1 MSQDPVT
8 GTGGVQPL
16 VSDFAQDAD
25 MADLV
30 DFFIEEMT
38 SRIECLMQAWEQARI
53 EDLRVIAH
61 QLKGAGAGYGFQP
74 VTTAAAMLEDAIIA
88 GSAEGETLECRF
100 EELLLVCRRV
110 AAATG

>member
-8 GTGGVQPL
+8 GTGGIQPL
-16 VSDFAQDAD
+16 VSDFAEDAD

-30 DFFIEEMT
+30 DFFIDEMT
-38 SRIECLMQAWEQARI
+38 SRIECLTQAWEQARI

-74 VTTAAAMLEDAIIA
+74 VTTAAAMLEDAIVA
-88 GSAEGETLECRF
+88 GEGEGDSLQSRF
-100 EELLLVCRRV
+100 EELLLICRRV
-110 AAATG
+110 AAASD